1 MFVPAP
7 QLTSTGGK
15 IDFFLLHFSSRHC
28 LGQYTEY
35 LDVEGDPVV
44 IYAEFEKGKD
54 KLTPFLSFLYRLFYL
69 AVQGSQLLLRTNS
82 FAPKLFLSTNFL
94 MQNLKQI

>member
-15 IDFFLLHFSSRHC
+15 IEFSLLHFSPRHC

-44 IYAEFEKGKD
+44 IYAEFEKGKVED
-54 KLTPFLSFLYRLFYL
+54 FLTLNNAVGAKSSSFVAKSGFLRN
-69 AVQGSQLLLRTNS
+69 Q
-82 FAPKLFLSTNFL
+82 APG
-94 MQNLKQI
+94 